1 MNPHRGRTEEQRLD
15 DILDAIDAI
24 KHTEPRL
31 AAAERA
37 GDRQETQIAFDAIMY
52 NLVVIGEAVNH
63 VSESTKSST
72 PGVPWRDIVDM
83 RNFLSHEYFRVLA
96 DVVRATLDEPLEQLR
111 AACVA
116 LKTGDTEA

>member
-1 MNPHRGRTEEQRLD
+1 MNPRRGRTEAQRLD

-37 GDRQETQIAFDAIMY
+37 GDRQETRIAFDAIMY

-63 VSESTKSST
+63 VSESTKS
-72 PGVPWRDIVDM
+72 VP
-83 RNFLSHEYFRVLA
+83 RVLH
-96 DVVRATLDEPLEQLR
+96 
-111 AACVA
+111 
-116 LKTGDTEA
+116 

>member
-1 MNPHRGRTEEQRLD
+1 M
-15 DILDAIDAI
+15 
-24 KHTEPRL
+24 
-31 AAAERA
+31 
-37 GDRQETQIAFDAIMY
+37 AFDAIMY

-116 LKTGDTEA
+116 LKAGHTDA

>member
-1 MNPHRGRTEEQRLD
+1 MNPGRGRTEEQRLD

-37 GDRQETQIAFDAIMY
+37 GDRQETRIAFDAIMY

-72 PGVPWRDIVDM
+72 PGVPWQDVVDM

-111 AACVA
+111 SACVA
-116 LKTGDTEA
+116 LKTGDTDA